1 MPNGPT
7 GLVLRHVRQFP
18 EAPGAGDLTDR
29 ELVERFAGGDGEAFA
44 VLVRRHG
51 AMVLG
56 VCRRILGHEHDAED
70 AFQAVFLV
78 LSRKAAAL
86 RRKEAVGPWL
96 FGVAHRLALRARQK
110 GRQRRERE
118 ARLAERVPAEGP
130 DELTLREARA
140 ALDEELAQ
148 LPERDRGPLILCYL
162 EGLTRDEAAARLG
175 CPLGTLKSRLE
186 RARAVLQKRLARRG
200 LGLPA
205 TLSALLLAGGS
216 TAGVPPALFTDTIK
230 VASLFAA
237 GRAATGAIPVRAVAL
252 AEGVLETMTLTKLKI
267 ALGVL
272 AVVAV
277 LGASAAALTQ
287 QVPTDKPADPPAKE
301 KPVAAVKPAEPPV
314 TPEEA
319 PDEEPADPP
328 AAPKTEAA
336 TLPTTVTGVVVA
348 VDTAKNT
355 VTVAHREGETTFS
368 LTGDCKIEIDLKLG
382 TLASLPKGANV
393 MLSQF
398 VDPTTARNLQAGGR
412 WYFGAAVKAV
422 DARQN
427 TITIADKEGDKTFAV
442 APDVCVAVDAKPC
455 RLDGVP
461 VGAIAN
467 FGLRVDQ
474 TTVCVIGAEGPN
486 LGGCGGS
493 PVKAVDVENRTI
505 TFDDKAPADVA
516 GKTFTVAKD
525 ANIQIDGKPGALSE
539 VPVGSYVNLLLTVD
553 RQTVRQV
560 IVHGPPFPGDCGGS
574 LVKAVDAERGTI
586 TFDDKARAEVAGR
599 TFGVATGANILIDGK
614 PGKLTDVPAGAY
626 VSLILAVD
634 GQTAR
639 QVNAQGPSN
648 VCDCGGSLVKAVDA
662 QRGTITFDDKARA
675 EVAGK
680 TFALAKDAFILIDGK
695 TGKLAELPPGSLV
708 NLTLSVDRRR
718 VCQMNAN
725 GRAVS
730 GVLRAVDAGASTVHV
745 GDTTYAVAK
754 DALIV
759 IDGKQASLGALPAG
773 VSVNVN
779 LRVDQQ
785 TVGMIQTAR

>member
-1 MPNGPT
+1 MPNSPSA
-7 GLVLRHVRQFP
+7 LVLRHVRQFP
-18 EAPGAGDLTDR
+18 EASGAADLSDR
-29 ELVERFAGGDGEAFA
+29 ELVERFAGGDGESFA
-44 VLVRRHG
+44 ILVRRHG

-56 VCRRILGHEHDAED
+56 VCRRVLGHEQDAED

-78 LSRKAAAL
+78 LSRKAGSL

-110 GRQRRERE
+110 GRERRERE
-118 ARLAERVPAEGP
+118 ARLAERVPTEGP

-140 ALDEELAQ
+140 ALDEELAR

-216 TAGVPPALFTDTIK
+216 TAGVPPGLHTATITA
-230 VASLFAA
+230 ASLFAA
-237 GRAATGAIPVRAVAL
+237 GRAAATGVIPVRAVAL
-252 AEGVLETMTLTKLKI
+252 AEGALKTMTLTKLKI
-267 ALGVL
+267 ALGAL
-272 AVVAV
+272 AMVAV

-287 QVPTDKPADPPAKE
+287 QVPADKPSEPPVKE

-314 TPEEA
+314 TPK
-319 PDEEPADPP
+319 EEPADPP
-328 AAPKTEAA
+328 ARKAEPA
-336 TLPTTVTGVVVA
+336 TVPTTVTGIVVA
-348 VDTAKNT
+348 VDAAKNAL
-355 VTVAHREGETTFS
+355 TVAHREGETTFS
-368 LTGDCKIEIDLKLG
+368 LTNDCKIEIDFKRG
-382 TLASLPKGANV
+382 TLAALPKGANV

-398 VDPTTARNLQAGGR
+398 VDPTTARTLEAGGR
-412 WYFGAAVKAV
+412 WHYGAAVKGV
-422 DARQN
+422 DAGQN
-427 TITIADKEGDKTFAV
+427 TITIADKELDKTFAV
-442 APDVCVAVDAKPC
+442 APDACVAVDGKPC
-455 RLDGVP
+455 KLDGVP
-461 VGAIAN
+461 VGAIAHL
-467 FGLRVDQ
+467 GLGVDQ

-493 PVKAVDVENRTI
+493 PVKAVDVESCTI
-505 TFDDKAPADVA
+505 TFDDKAPAEVA

-525 ANIQIDGKPGALSE
+525 ANILVDGRPGTLSE
-539 VPVGSYVNLLLTVD
+539 VPVGSYVNLGLTVD
-553 RQTVRQV
+553 RQLVRQV
-560 IVHGPPFPGDCGGS
+560 NVQGPPFPGDCGGS
-574 LVKAVDAERGTI
+574 LVKAVDVERGTI

-599 TFGVATGANILIDGK
+599 TFMVANGAPVVIDGK

-626 VSLILAVD
+626 VSLMLAVD

-662 QRGTITFDDKARA
+662 RRGTITFDDKARA
-675 EVAGK
+675 EIAGK
-680 TFALAKDAFILIDGK
+680 TFALAKDANIQIDGK
-695 TGKLAELPPGSLV
+695 LGKLAEVPTGCLV
-708 NLTLSVDRRR
+708 NVTLSVDRQTVR
-718 VCQMNAN
+718 QMNAN

-730 GVLRAVDAGASTVHV
+730 GVVRTVDTGMNTVNV
-745 GDTTYAVAK
+745 GDTTYPVAK

-759 IDGKQASLGALPAG
+759 VDGKQASLAGLPTG
-773 VSVNVN
+773 VNVHLN